1 MPNRLDRPAL
11 ALMYLAVFCAG
22 LTSLLWPPV
31 SLQKAFIVD
40 SIVFHQSWAVLA
52 VVGGSVGAY
61 GAMKE
66 TRWRIERWAA
76 PLAAGGIGGYGFI
89 VWTLTVTET
98 FTRIT
103 QSFFITVGIIL
114 FIDRSIHLAKKAKG
128 IRVIAKST
136 EQVARALEHSSDAN
150 ARKVD

>member
-1 MPNRLDRPAL
+1 MPNKFKRPAL
-11 ALMYLAVFCAG
+11 TAIYLLVFCAG

-52 VVGGSVGAY
+52 VVGGLVGAY

-89 VWTLTVTET
+89 VWTLTITET

-103 QSFFITVGIIL
+103 QSLFITIGIIL
-114 FIDRSIHLAKKAKG
+114 FIDRSVHLAKKAKG
-128 IRVIAKST
+128 IRVIARST
-136 EQVARALEHSSDAN
+136 IQVAKALEGQDS
-150 ARKVD
+150 